1 MSAAASEPSS
11 GPSSNRARGL
21 LAAVAGLGRA
31 ALDFTRELGALAL
44 FFARILARLV
54 PPRFDRDELLRA
66 GERFGWQSAPI
77 VAVTALFT
85 GGIMVMQSL
94 PYVDQL
100 QAMRLLPWAASF
112 ATLRE
117 VGPVLIGLMFSG
129 RVGSNNTAEL
139 GTMVVTE
146 QVDALRLLAIDPFQ
160 LLVAPRFL
168 AMVVMMVALTILGD
182 AFAVLGAMLTASAM
196 AGMEM
201 FQFVMLMREQITLGD
216 LASGLVKAG
225 FFGAGIAVVSCYFGL
240 RAQGGAVGV
249 GRAVNASVVGSAV
262 GIVVLDGLVTVVM
275 GGG

>member
-1 MSAAASEPSS
+1 M
-11 GPSSNRARGL
+11 L
-21 LAAVAGLGRA
+21 DAVATLGRS
-31 ALDFTRELGALAL
+31 ALAFTAELGALAL
-44 FFARILARLV
+44 FLGRILRRFF
-54 PPRFDRDELLRA
+54 PPRIDGHEILRA

-146 QVDALRLLAIDPFQ
+146 QIDALRLLAIDPFD
-160 LLVAPRFL
+160 LLLAPRFL

-182 AFAVLGAMLTASAM
+182 AFAVVGAMLTARAM

-201 FQFVMLMREQITLGD
+201 FQFVMLMREQITLAD

-225 FFGAGIAVVSCYFGL
+225 FFGASIAVVSCYFGL
-240 RAQGGAVGV
+240 RASGGAVGV

-262 GIVVLDGLVTVVM
+262 GIVIIDWAVTAIM

>member
-1 MSAAASEPSS
+1 MLA
-11 GPSSNRARGL
+11 L
-21 LAAVAGLGRA
+21 VAAVGRA
-31 ALDFTRELGALAL
+31 ALAFCAELGAMAL
-44 FFARILARLV
+44 FFGRILARLF
-54 PPRFDRDELLRA
+54 PPRLDVYEILRA

-77 VAVTALFT
+77 VAATALFT

-146 QVDALRLLAIDPFQ
+146 QVDALRLLAIDPFS
-160 LLVAPRFL
+160 LLVAPRFI
-168 AMVVMMVALTILGD
+168 AMVVMMLALTILGD
-182 AFAVLGAMLTASAM
+182 ACAVLGAMLTARAM

-201 FQFVMLMREQITLGD
+201 FQFLMLMREQLTLAD
-216 LASGLVKAG
+216 LGSGLVKAAC
-225 FFGAGIAVVSCYFGL
+225 FGAGIAVVSCYFGL
-240 RAQGGAVGV
+240 RAEGGAVGV
-249 GRAVNASVVGSAV
+249 GRAVNAAVVGAAV
-262 GIVVLDGLVTVVM
+262 GIVILDWAVTGLM
-275 GGG
+275 GAG